1 MNFKSDNYFGVH
13 PSILQAICD
22 ANSDSAGSYGHDK
35 YSAEMERRLAEVFEH
50 DVKCFLTSTGTACN
64 SLCLSAICPPYG
76 TIYCTKEAHICN
88 DECNAPAFFGCGSK
102 MVECNA
108 SPSKLDIGA
117 IKRDM
122 DWAFGNPPHST
133 KPSCITIT
141 QSTELG
147 LVYTLDELKKIGDFA
162 HANGLRVHMDGA
174 RFANALESLKCT
186 PAEMTWKVGVD
197 VMSFGATKNGGL
209 MGEVV
214 IFFNQDLA
222 KDFEYLHKRAGQLL
236 SKTRFFAAQIVAY
249 LKDDL
254 WRKLAQHSNGMAK
267 KLEAELAKV
276 DGVDV
281 VYPVDANELFV
292 RMPRSVAEG
301 LWAHGAEF
309 YEWDMT
315 ESVYRLVTS
324 WATTSE
330 MIDNFV
336 AALKKAQSEK

>member
-1 MNFKSDNYFGVH
+1 MNFKSDNYYGVH
-13 PSILQAICD
+13 PSILQAIVD
-22 ANSDSAGSYGHDK
+22 ANPGSAGSYGHDT
-35 YSAEMERRLAEVFEH
+35 YSEEMTRRLAEVFEH
-50 DVKCFLTSTGTACN
+50 DVVCFLTCTGTVCN

-88 DECNAPAFFGCGSK
+88 DECNAPAFFCCGAK

-108 SPSKLDIGA
+108 SPSKLDIDA
-117 IKRDM
+117 VKRDM
-122 DWAFGNPPHST
+122 EWSYGNPPHST

-147 LVYTLDELKKIGDFA
+147 LVYTLDELKRIGEFA
-162 HANGLRVHMDGA
+162 HANGLHLHLDGA

-214 IFFNQDLA
+214 IFFNKELA
-222 KDFEYLHKRAGQLL
+222 KNFEYIHKRAGQLM
-236 SKTRFFAAQIVAY
+236 SKTRFFAAQIIAY

-254 WRKLAQHSNGMAK
+254 WRKLARHSNDMAK
-267 KLEAELAKV
+267 QLEAVLSKV
-276 DGVDV
+276 EGVEV
-281 VYPVDANELFV
+281 TLPVEANELFV
-292 RMPRSVAEG
+292 RMPKTVAEEM
-301 LWAHGAEF
+301 WALGAEF
-309 YEWDMT
+309 YEWDT
-315 ESVYRLVTS
+315 KESVYRLVTS
-324 WATTSE
+324 WATTPE

-336 AALKKAQSEK
+336 AALKKATAKQ